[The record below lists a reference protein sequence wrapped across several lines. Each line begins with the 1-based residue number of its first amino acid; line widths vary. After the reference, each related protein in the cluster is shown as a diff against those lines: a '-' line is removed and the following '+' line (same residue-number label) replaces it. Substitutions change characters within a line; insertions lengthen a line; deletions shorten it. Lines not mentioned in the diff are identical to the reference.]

1 MIQNSIVLA
10 SHENSISWKSISLLI
25 SRKWQSIA
33 YGNGRFVA
41 LPIGDLSY
49 ETDEANAEAE
59 LSLLIDIVPP
69 VPPDEKQYVS
79 IVYSDDGIIWEKSKT
94 IECWPWKSIVYG
106 DGKFVIISRYP
117 DSSQNNPSNIAV
129 YIQNSYETWR

>member
-10 SHENSISWKSISLLI
+10 SHENSTSWKSISLPI
-25 SRKWQSIA
+25 SRKWQFIA

-41 LPIGDLSY
+41 LPIGDLLY

-59 LSLLIDIVPP
+59 LSLLIDI

-106 DGKFVIISRYP
+106 DGKFVAISRYP